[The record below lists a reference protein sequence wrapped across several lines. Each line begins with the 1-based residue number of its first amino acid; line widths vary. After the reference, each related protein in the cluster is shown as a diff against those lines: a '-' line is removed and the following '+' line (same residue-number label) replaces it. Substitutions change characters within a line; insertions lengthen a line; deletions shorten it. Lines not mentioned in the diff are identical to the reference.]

1 MRNHYAAL
9 AFLCGVSVS
18 ICLHCARLHHWGFS
32 ALAICSMTTPF
43 SIQDYL
49 REHIRTVPDWPAPGV
64 QFRDM
69 TQLLQ
74 NPKVFRVLIDAF
86 VHRYMDPALR
96 PDVVAG
102 LDARGF
108 ILGAV
113 VAYELNVGFVPIRKK
128 GKLPFTTVEETY
140 ELEYGSATVELHTD
154 AVRPGDKVLLIDD
167 LIATG
172 GTMMAG
178 KKLLE
183 KLGAQ
188 VMEGAAIVD
197 LPELGG
203 SDRLREGGLALFTLV
218 NFAGH

>member
-1 MRNHYAAL
+1 MQNL
-9 AFLCGVSVS
+9 SVN
-18 ICLHCARLHHWGFS
+18 
-32 ALAICSMTTPF
+32 
-43 SIQDYL
+43 QYL
-49 REHIRTVPDWPAPGV
+49 RDHIRTVPDWPAPGV
-64 QFRDM
+64 QFRDI
-69 TQLLQ
+69 TPLLQ
-74 NPKVFRVLIDAF
+74 NAKVFRVLIDAF
-86 VHRYMDPALR
+86 VHRYMDPSKR

-113 VAYELNVGFVPIRKK
+113 IAYELNVGFVPVRKK

-154 AVRPGDKVLLIDD
+154 AVKAGDRVLLIDD

-178 KKLLE
+178 NKLLE

-203 SDRLREGGLALFTLV
+203 SDKLRASGMPLFTLID
-218 NFAGH
+218 FDGR

>member
-1 MRNHYAAL
+1 MQNL
-9 AFLCGVSVS
+9 SVN
-18 ICLHCARLHHWGFS
+18 
-32 ALAICSMTTPF
+32 
-43 SIQDYL
+43 QYL
-49 REHIRTVPDWPAPGV
+49 RDHIRTVPDWPAPGV
-64 QFRDM
+64 QFRDI
-69 TQLLQ
+69 TPLLQ
-74 NPKVFRVLIDAF
+74 DAKVFRVLIDVF
-86 VHRYMDPALR
+86 VHRYMDPAMR

-154 AVRPGDKVLLIDD
+154 AVKPGDRVLLIDD

-178 KKLLE
+178 MKLLD
-183 KLGAQ
+183 KLGAH
-188 VMEGAAIVD
+188 VIEGAAIVN

-203 SDRLREGGLALFTLV
+203 ADKLRATGLPLFTLLD
-218 NFAGH
+218 FAEH

>member
-1 MRNHYAAL
+1 MTAMNVHE
-9 AFLCGVSVS
+9 FLKS
-18 ICLHCARLHHWGFS
+18 
-32 ALAICSMTTPF
+32 
-43 SIQDYL
+43 
-49 REHIRTVPDWPAPGV
+49 HIRTVPDWPAPGV
-64 QFRDM
+64 QFRDI
-69 TQLLQ
+69 TPLLQ
-74 NPKVFRVLIDAF
+74 NPHVFRVLIDAF
-86 VHRYMDPALR
+86 VHRYMAPEMR

-108 ILGAV
+108 ILGSV
-113 VAYELNVGFVPIRKK
+113 VAYELGLGFVPIRKK

-154 AVRPGDKVLLIDD
+154 AVKPGQRVLLIDD

-178 KKLLE
+178 RKLLE

-203 SDRLREGGLALFTLV
+203 SQRLKDAGLALFTLV
-218 NFAGH
+218 EFEGH

>member
-1 MRNHYAAL
+1 MQTST
-9 AFLCGVSVS
+9 SVN
-18 ICLHCARLHHWGFS
+18 
-32 ALAICSMTTPF
+32 
-43 SIQDYL
+43 DYL
-49 REHIRTVPDWPAPGV
+49 RDHIRTVSDWPAPGV
-64 QFRDM
+64 QFRDI
-69 TQLLQ
+69 TPLLQ
-74 NPKVFRVLIDAF
+74 DPKVFRVLTDAF
-86 VHRYMDPALR
+86 VQRYMDPALR

-113 VAYELNVGFVPIRKK
+113 IAHELNVGFIPIRKK

-154 AVRPGDKVLLIDD
+154 AVKPGQRVLLIDD

-183 KLGAQ
+183 KLGA
-188 VMEGAAIVD
+188 VVVEGAAIVD

-203 SDRLREGGLALFTLV
+203 SKHLKDSGLPLFTLV
-218 NFAGH
+218 DFAGH

>member
-1 MRNHYAAL
+1 M
-9 AFLCGVSVS
+9 V
-18 ICLHCARLHHWGFS
+18 CARS
-32 ALAICSMTTPF
+32 QASLAAMQHL
-43 SIQDYL
+43 SINQYL
-49 REHIRTVPDWPAPGV
+49 RDHIRTVPDWPTPGV
-64 QFRDM
+64 QFRDI
-69 TQLLQ
+69 TPLLQ
-74 NPKVFRVLIDAF
+74 EPKVFRVLIDAF
-86 VHRYMDPALR
+86 VHRYMDAQRR

-113 VAYELNVGFVPIRKK
+113 VAYELNIGFVPVRKK

-154 AVRPGDKVLLIDD
+154 AVKPGNRVLLIDD

-183 KLGAQ
+183 RLGAQ

-203 SDRLREGGLALFTLV
+203 SQKLRNAGLPLFTLV
-218 NFAGH
+218 DFAGH

>member
-1 MRNHYAAL
+1 MQTST
-9 AFLCGVSVS
+9 SVN
-18 ICLHCARLHHWGFS
+18 
-32 ALAICSMTTPF
+32 
-43 SIQDYL
+43 DYL
-49 REHIRTVPDWPAPGV
+49 RDHIRTVPDWPAPGV
-64 QFRDM
+64 QFRDI
-69 TQLLQ
+69 TPLLQ
-74 NPKVFRVLIDAF
+74 DPKVFRIMTDAF
-86 VHRYMDPALR
+86 VHRYMDPKLR

-113 VAYELNVGFVPIRKK
+113 IAHELNVGFVPIRKK

-154 AVRPGDKVLLIDD
+154 AVKSGDRVLLIDD

-178 KKLLE
+178 RRLLE
-183 KLGAQ
+183 KLGAE
-188 VMEGAAIVD
+188 VTEGAAIVD

-203 SDRLREGGLALFTLV
+203 STKLRDSGLALFTLID
-218 NFAGH
+218 FDGH

>member
-1 MRNHYAAL
+1 MQELN
-9 AFLCGVSVS
+9 VN
-18 ICLHCARLHHWGFS
+18 
-32 ALAICSMTTPF
+32 
-43 SIQDYL
+43 DYL
-49 REHIRTVPDWPAPGV
+49 KSHIRTVPDWPAPGV
-64 QFRDM
+64 QFRDI
-69 TQLLQ
+69 TPLLQ
-74 NPKVFRVLIDAF
+74 DPRVFRVLIDAF

-108 ILGAV
+108 ILGSV
-113 VAYELNVGFVPIRKK
+113 VAYELGLGFVPIRKK

-154 AVRPGDKVLLIDD
+154 AVKPGQRVLLIDD

-183 KLGAQ
+183 KLGAI
-188 VMEGAAIVD
+188 VLEGAAIVD

-203 SDRLREGGLALFTLV
+203 SQRIQDSGLKLFTLLS
-218 NFAGH
+218 FAGH

>member
-1 MRNHYAAL
+1 
-9 AFLCGVSVS
+9 
-18 ICLHCARLHHWGFS
+18 
-32 ALAICSMTTPF
+32 MTTPPDRGQPAMQNL
-43 SIQDYL
+43 SVNQYL
-49 REHIRTVPDWPAPGV
+49 RNHIRTVPDWPAPGV
-64 QFRDM
+64 QFRDI
-69 TQLLQ
+69 TPLLQ
-74 NPKVFRVLIDAF
+74 QAKVFRVLIDAF
-86 VHRYMDPALR
+86 VHRYMDADKR

-128 GKLPFTTVEETY
+128 GKLPYTTVEETY

-154 AVRPGDKVLLIDD
+154 AVAKGSRVLLMDD

-183 KLGAQ
+183 KLGAT

-203 SDRLREGGLALFTLV
+203 SAKLRASGLPLFTLV
-218 NFAGH
+218 DFAGH

>member
-1 MRNHYAAL
+1 MHTFNI
-9 AFLCGVSVS
+9 SK
-18 ICLHCARLHHWGFS
+18 
-32 ALAICSMTTPF
+32 
-43 SIQDYL
+43 YL
-49 REHIRTVPDWPAPGV
+49 KDHIRTVPDWPVPGV
-64 QFRDM
+64 QFRDI
-69 TQLLQ
+69 TPLLQ

-113 VAYELNVGFVPIRKK
+113 VAYELNVGFIPIRKK
-128 GKLPFTTVEETY
+128 GKLPFDTVQETY

-154 AVRPGDKVLLIDD
+154 AVMPGNRVLLIDD

-172 GTMMAG
+172 GTMLAG
-178 KKLLE
+178 KTLLE
-183 KLGAQ
+183 KLGA
-188 VMEGAAIVD
+188 VVIEGAAIVD

-203 SDRLREGGLALFTLV
+203 SSKIRASGLELFTLLD
-218 NFAGH
+218 FAGH

>member
-1 MRNHYAAL
+1 MQNR
-9 AFLCGVSVS
+9 SVN
-18 ICLHCARLHHWGFS
+18 
-32 ALAICSMTTPF
+32 
-43 SIQDYL
+43 QYL
-49 REHIRTVPDWPAPGV
+49 RDHIRTVPDWPAPGV
-64 QFRDM
+64 QFRDI
-69 TQLLQ
+69 TPLLQ
-74 NPKVFRVLIDAF
+74 NAKVFRILIDAF
-86 VHRYMDPALR
+86 VHRYMDPSMR

-113 VAYELNVGFVPIRKK
+113 IAYELNVGFVPVRKK

-154 AVRPGDKVLLIDD
+154 AVKPGDRVLLIDD

-183 KLGAQ
+183 KLGAH

-203 SDRLREGGLALFTLV
+203 SAKLRAAGLPLFTLI
-218 NFAGH
+218 NFDGY

>member
-1 MRNHYAAL
+1 MPTNHGPAMQNL
-9 AFLCGVSVS
+9 NVN
-18 ICLHCARLHHWGFS
+18 
-32 ALAICSMTTPF
+32 
-43 SIQDYL
+43 DYL
-49 REHIRTVPDWPAPGV
+49 RQHIRTVPDWPAPGV
-64 QFRDM
+64 QFRDI
-69 TQLLQ
+69 TPLLQ
-74 NPKVFRVLIDAF
+74 DPKVFRVLIDAF
-86 VHRYMDPALR
+86 VHRYMGYLDGRDMR

-154 AVRPGDKVLLIDD
+154 AVKAGDRVLLIDD

-183 KLGAQ
+183 KLGAT
-188 VMEGAAIVD
+188 VVEGAAIVD

-203 SDRLREGGLALFTLV
+203 SGKLRSGGLPLFTLV
-218 NFAGH
+218 DFAGH

>member
-1 MRNHYAAL
+1 MQHPL
-9 AFLCGVSVS
+9 SVNE
-18 ICLHCARLHHWGFS
+18 
-32 ALAICSMTTPF
+32 
-43 SIQDYL
+43 YL
-49 REHIRTVPDWPAPGV
+49 RQHMRTVPDWPAPGV
-64 QFRDM
+64 QFRDI
-69 TQLLQ
+69 TPLLQ

-86 VHRYMDPALR
+86 VHRYMDPHLR

-108 ILGAV
+108 IVGSVL
-113 VAYELNVGFVPIRKK
+113 AYELNVGFVPVRKK

-154 AVRPGDKVLLIDD
+154 AVKQGDRVLLVDD

-172 GTMMAG
+172 GTMLAG
-178 KKLLE
+178 KRLLE
-183 KLGAQ
+183 KLGAT

-203 SDRLREGGLALFTLV
+203 SQRLRDSGLALFTLV
-218 NFAGH
+218 DFAGH

>member
-1 MRNHYAAL
+1 MQQP
-9 AFLCGVSVS
+9 SVN
-18 ICLHCARLHHWGFS
+18 
-32 ALAICSMTTPF
+32 
-43 SIQDYL
+43 QYL

-64 QFRDM
+64 QFRDI
-69 TQLLQ
+69 TPLLQ
-74 NPKVFRVLIDAF
+74 DAKVYRVLIDAF
-86 VHRYMDPALR
+86 VQRYKNAPVI

-113 VAYELNVGFVPIRKK
+113 VAYELKLGFVPIRKK

-154 AVRPGDKVLLIDD
+154 AVKPGDRVLLIDD

-183 KLGAQ
+183 KLGAT
-188 VMEGAAIVD
+188 VLEGAAIVD

-203 SDRLREGGLALFTLV
+203 SARLKAAGLALFTLV
-218 NFAGH
+218 DFSEH